1 MANHSTLASVCST
14 SSEFLI
20 TKTTS
25 MYTWTLFSLFC
36 FAILEKCF
44 TRRHRGF
51 SHNGT
56 GIFYCLIFSTSR
68 ISTLNHAGSFDKLCT
83 LYHIP
88 LSAPKCTQE
97 NIYDGRE
104 RIPGAC
110 LTAHRSNR
118 PDHRDALMLDRSAVG
133 QLSSLSSRTKWQ
145 RLPAGDTLG
154 SASPIGNRSHFVLL
168 DNDESCPT
176 ADLSNIMPS
185 QCSGLFDR

>member
-14 SSEFLI
+14 SNEFLI

-44 TRRHRGF
+44 MRRHRGF
-51 SHNGT
+51 SNNGT

-88 LSAPKCTQE
+88 LSAPKRTQE

-145 RLPAGDTLG
+145 RLPAGDREQREQEKTL
-154 SASPIGNRSHFVLL
+154 
-168 DNDESCPT
+168 
-176 ADLSNIMPS
+176 LSNCKKYSKHVFI
-185 QCSGLFDR
+185 